1 MSEIRYR
8 GVPVSRIKAVAG
20 GAGAV
25 ATGVAAGVV
34 ALTSRRR
41 AVDPYAGEKL
51 GDLQPDRVT
60 TVAADDGTPLAVQEI
75 LPAGGGTPEVTLI
88 GVHGFALSAA
98 SWYFQRQDIAGLT
111 LPRTRQVY
119 YDHRG
124 HGKSGASTPQ
134 TGTIDTLASDLH
146 AVIRAMAPDGPV
158 VLLGHS
164 LGGMTIIALAEQQP
178 DLFIDRVRSVCLLTT
193 AAGEVGTKGLPRSVL
208 ARYSPVGWGAGR
220 LGGLAEWQPG
230 LVEFVRAAG
239 GQLTRQA
246 VRRLAFGDNRVP
258 PSVVDFMLRELDGT
272 PVRELVNFIAT
283 LGEHNRYAALTALKA
298 TQLQVIGADT
308 DLITPFSHSER
319 IAQELPDAELVRVP
333 RAGHMVQF
341 EQPEVVNSHLIDL
354 LQRSVG
360 QQVAIEPA
368 SPSRRMLRR
377 WFG

>member
-1 MSEIRYR
+1 M
-8 GVPVSRIKAVAG
+8 KAVIG

-25 ATGVAAGVV
+25 VTGAAAAALAVA
-34 ALTSRRR
+34 SRRR
-41 AVDPYAGEKL
+41 AADPYQGEPL
-51 GDLQPDRVT
+51 GELAPDRVS
-60 TVAADDGTPLAVQEI
+60 TVAADDGSPLAVREI
-75 LPAGGGTPEVTLI
+75 LPPDGGEPEITLV
-88 GVHGFALSAA
+88 GVHGFALSSS
-98 SWYFQRQDIAGLT
+98 SWYFQRRDLAALT
-111 LPRTRQVY
+111 LPRVRQVY

-124 HGKSGASTPQ
+124 HGRSGSSTPD
-134 TGTIDTLASDLH
+134 TGTIDQLASDLH
-146 AVIRAMAPDGPV
+146 AVLRAVAPDGPI

-178 DLFIDRVRSVCLLTT
+178 GLFADRVRGVCLITT
-193 AAGEVGTKGLPRSVL
+193 AAGEVGRAGLPRSVL
-208 ARYSPVGWGAGR
+208 ARYSPVGWSAGR

-239 GQLTRQA
+239 GQLTRRA

-258 PSVVDFMLRELDGT
+258 ASVVEFLLAELDGT

-298 TQLQVIGADT
+298 THVLVIGAENDV
-308 DLITPFSHSER
+308 ITPVSHSER
-319 IAQELPDAELVRVP
+319 IVADLPDAELVRVP
-333 RAGHMVQF
+333 RAGHLVQF

-360 QQVAIEPA
+360 AQAGRA
-368 SPSRRMLRR
+368 GSAGSGSPRRKVLRR

>member
-1 MSEIRYR
+1 
-8 GVPVSRIKAVAG
+8 VSRIKAVVG
-20 GAGAV
+20 GASAV
-25 ATGVAAGVV
+25 ATGVAAGAL
-34 ALTSRRR
+34 ALTTRRR
-41 AVDPYAGEKL
+41 MADPYLDEPLGEL
-51 GDLQPDRVT
+51 APDRST

-75 LPAGGGTPEVTLI
+75 LPADGGTPEITLI

-98 SWYFQRQDIAGLT
+98 SWYFQRRDIAALT

-124 HGKSGASTPQ
+124 HGRSGSSTPA
-134 TGTIDTLASDLH
+134 TGTIEVLAKDLH
-146 AVIRAMAPDGPV
+146 AVLRAVAPEGPV
-158 VLLGHS
+158 VLVGHS

-178 DLFIDRVRSVCLLTT
+178 ELFVERVRGVCLLTT

-220 LGGLAEWQPG
+220 IGGLAEWQPG

-258 PSVVDFMLRELDGT
+258 PSVVDFLLRELDGT

-283 LGEHNRYAALTALKA
+283 VGEHNRYAALTALKH
-298 TQLQVIGADT
+298 THVQVIGADT

-319 IAQELPDAELVRVP
+319 IAADLPDAQLVRVP

-341 EQPEVVNSHLIDL
+341 EQPEQVNSHLIDL

-360 QQVAIEPA
+360 AQLPVIREAPRQ
-368 SPSRRMLRR
+368 RRLRR
-377 WFG
+377 WFR